1 VDDLIIL
8 TSIYRKEKKSLRK
21 NVLYF
26 IFNTQNLLIEG
37 DNWIV

>member
-8 TSIYRKEKKSLRK
+8 TSTYRKEKKSLRK
-21 NVLYF
+21 NVLHS

-37 DNWIV
+37 GN